1 MSWQKFGCVV
11 HQKLG
16 EFMKL
21 VLGSDH
27 AGFELKSA
35 LSAWLLDLGHQIY
48 DVGGFSEERVDYPEF
63 GAELSRVVAA
73 GEAEFG
79 IAVCGSGQGICM
91 AANKIQGIRA
101 ALIRTVEDAQ
111 LARAHNNANVACF
124 GGRVTD
130 ASLAQEAFAVFLS
143 TPFEGGRH
151 ADRVAQLNELT

>member
-1 MSWQKFGCVV
+1 MSWQESGCVG

-27 AGFELKSA
+27 AGFELKST
-35 LSAWLLDLGHQIY
+35 LSAWLLDMGHQIY

-91 AANKIQGIRA
+91 AANKIHGIRG

-130 ASLAQEAFAVFLS
+130 ALLAQEALAVFLS

-151 ADRVAQLNELT
+151 ADRVAQHDELN

>member
-1 MSWQKFGCVV
+1 MSWQEFGCVV

-91 AANKIQGIRA
+91 AANKIHGIRA
-101 ALIRTVEDAQ
+101 ALI
-111 LARAHNNANVACF
+111 
-124 GGRVTD
+124 
-130 ASLAQEAFAVFLS
+130 
-143 TPFEGGRH
+143 
-151 ADRVAQLNELT
+151 